1 MIRLL
6 LLVVI
11 AYLVW
16 LGIES
21 LLNRL
26 RGSVGATVRPLRPP
40 GPPRD
45 SGQGTGQ
52 GSGQITETLVRCAG
66 CGAHFPRSRTLTAG
80 RETFCSEECRRRA
93 VQSA

>member
-21 LLNRL
+21 LLGRL
-26 RGSVGATVRPLRPP
+26 RAAAGFTARPLRPP
-40 GPPRD
+40 GPPP
-45 SGQGTGQ
+45 
-52 GSGQITETLVRCAG
+52 GSAPAGGIETLVRCAG
-66 CGAHFPRSRTLTAG
+66 CGTHVIRSRALTVGG
-80 RETFCSEECRRRA
+80 RAFCSEECRRRA
-93 VQSA
+93 AQSA

>member
-26 RGSVGATVRPLRPP
+26 RGAGGVTVRPLRPP
-40 GPPRD
+40 RAA
-45 SGQGTGQ
+45 GQGT
-52 GSGQITETLVRCAG
+52 GQITETLVRCAG
-66 CGAHFPRSRTLTAG
+66 CGSHFPRSRTLTAG
-80 RETFCSEECRRRA
+80 GETFCSEECRRRA

>member
-26 RGSVGATVRPLRPP
+26 RGSIGATVRPLRPP
-40 GPPRD
+40 RAP
-45 SGQGTGQ
+45 GQDT
-52 GSGQITETLVRCAG
+52 GQITETTLVRCDG
-66 CGAHFPRSRTLTAG
+66 CGAHFPRSRILTAG
-80 RETFCSEECRRRA
+80 GETFCSEECRRRA
-93 VQSA
+93 DQSA